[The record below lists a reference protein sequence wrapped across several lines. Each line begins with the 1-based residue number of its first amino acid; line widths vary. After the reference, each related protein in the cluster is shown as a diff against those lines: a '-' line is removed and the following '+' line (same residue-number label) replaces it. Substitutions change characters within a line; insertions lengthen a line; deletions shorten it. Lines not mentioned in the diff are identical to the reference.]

1 MTIDTTRLRADAE
14 AVRDAGVTLHTASNR
29 VAKLRE
35 DVGPSQL
42 LTDAHREHRGA
53 AEALRGAQK
62 RLYADAP
69 PDGIILALLDE
80 VERLRALVAALE
92 PSPMPASAD
101 DTRDWYWREDD
112 NETTPNGPYAT
123 REAALADVPGY
134 YAVGEMPERVLVGRC
149 TDPLSLVT
157 LDAEDVREM
166 LRDRLMG
173 ICDMDVSIHD
183 QPRADDALDTWIRE
197 HVVCEWEWVTDPKE
211 EWVDV
216 AEPQE
221 GGER

>member
-1 MTIDTTRLRADAE
+1 MTIDTTRLRALAE
-14 AVRDAGVTLHTASNR
+14 KATPGPWDGEYKYGIMTADRSRNI
-29 VAKLRE
+29 VSWDYAWGDSANECDDKPFIAACSP
-35 DVGPSQL
+35 DV
-42 LTDAHREHRGA
+42 
-53 AEALRGAQK
+53 
-62 RLYADAP
+62 
-69 PDGIILALLDE
+69 ILALLDE

-183 QPRADDALDTWIRE
+183 QPRADDALDAWIRE

-216 AEPQE
+216 AEPTPSPSTP
-221 GGER
+221 RCRHD